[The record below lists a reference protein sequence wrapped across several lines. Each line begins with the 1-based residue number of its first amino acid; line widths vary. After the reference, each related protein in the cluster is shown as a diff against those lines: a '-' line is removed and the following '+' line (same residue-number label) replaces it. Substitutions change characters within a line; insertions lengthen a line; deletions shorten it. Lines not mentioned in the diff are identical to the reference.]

1 MPDHAGDEGAKV
13 MGKRRKYLLLASSGG
28 LLATGVGA
36 QFVPSKAISE
46 SPVVEL
52 PRAVIS
58 HLPGMAGVMQA
69 FDQQDVSGVMSQRSP
84 GRRVEGKLMKTKG
97 KNLIPAPKVLAE
109 STPAAPPPPLA
120 AVAPA
125 ATPLAAL
132 IPAAATAFNPAI
144 LLPIIPA
151 ACVVV
156 CDSDNGSPPPPPPP
170 SPPPPSPPPPSPPPP
185 SPPPPP
191 PSPPPPPPPPPVPEP
206 GTWMMMTV
214 GFGLVGT
221 ALRRRRR
228 KDGTAE
234 DIEVTQAA
242 DSTFKIEPL

>member
-1 MPDHAGDEGAKV
+1 

-28 LLATGVGA
+28 LLASGLAA
-36 QFVPSKAISE
+36 QFVPRSAASD
-46 SPVVEL
+46 L
-52 PRAVIS
+52 PALS
-58 HLPGMAGVMQA
+58 GLAQHLPALAGITQGQEPDVGNVME
-69 FDQQDVSGVMSQRSP
+69 QRSP
-84 GRRVEGKLMKTKG
+84 GQRVEGKLMKTKG
-97 KNLIPAPKVLAE
+97 KTLIPPPKVLAE
-109 STPAAPPPPLA
+109 STPAVAPPVA

-132 IPAAATAFNPAI
+132 IPAAAASPFNPAFLI
-144 LLPIIPA
+144 PLIPA
-151 ACVVV
+151 GCAVL
-156 CDSDNGSPPPPPPP
+156 CDGGGGGNTPTA

-191 PSPPPPPPPPPVPEP
+191 PSPPPPPPPPIPEP

-228 KDGTAE
+228 KNGATDDAK
-234 DIEVTQAA
+234 IAQSA
-242 DSTFKIEPL
+242 DSGFKIEPL